1 MFEFF
6 YKRYVFLKGDTEWDA
21 PEVEGNAIG
30 GVGVRGALA
39 APDISEGQLIIPRR
53 TTIRETDD
61 EVASALMMHDYSMT
75 EGDQL
80 NIHVNITTRI

>member
-1 MFEFF
+1 M
-6 YKRYVFLKGDTEWDA
+6 
-21 PEVEGNAIG
+21 EGNAIG

-80 NIHVNITTRI
+80 NIHVDILTCIYT